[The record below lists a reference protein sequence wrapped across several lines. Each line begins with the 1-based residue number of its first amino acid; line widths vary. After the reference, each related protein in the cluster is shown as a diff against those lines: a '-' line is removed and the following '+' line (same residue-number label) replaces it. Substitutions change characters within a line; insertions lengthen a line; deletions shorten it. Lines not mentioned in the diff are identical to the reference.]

1 MTSSD
6 RKFRA
11 ACIQMRAGID
21 IGRNADEAARLVDE
35 AAGLGAALIVTPE
48 MTNILES
55 RREAVLANTF
65 REAEDPVARKFSEL
79 ARRHGVHLIAGS
91 IAVRTEG
98 ERLANRC
105 LVFGPDGSVLARYDK
120 MHMFDVDLQGG
131 ESYRESRTY
140 RPGEHAE
147 TVDLPWGR
155 LGLTICYDLRFP
167 ALYRFLAKAGSEL
180 LIVPSA
186 FTRQTGEAHWHVLL
200 RARAIETGSFVLA
213 PAQGGVHEC
222 GRQTYGHS
230 LIVDPWGELLAEARG
245 EEPGVIVADI
255 DLDRVREARAKI
267 PALRHD
273 RPFDRGDGPVLLSK
287 AAS

>member
-1 MTSSD
+1 MSQRERT
-6 RKFRA
+6 FRA
-11 ACIQMRAGID
+11 ACIQLRAGTD
-21 IGRNADEAARLVDE
+21 IARNADEAARLVEE
-35 AAGLGAALIVTPE
+35 AVGQGAKLVVTPE

-55 RREAVLANTF
+55 KRDAVLAKAF
-65 REAEDPVARKFSEL
+65 PEADDPVARRFAEL

-105 LVFGPDGSVLARYDK
+105 LVFGPDGSVIARYDK

-140 RPGEHAE
+140 RPGEGASV
-147 TVDLPWGR
+147 VDLPWGR
-155 LGLTICYDLRFP
+155 LGLSICYDLRFP
-167 ALYRFLAKAGSEL
+167 SLYRFLAKAGSEL

-213 PAQGGVHEC
+213 PAQGGTHES

-230 LIVDPWGELLAEARG
+230 LIAGPWGEVLAEAQG
-245 EEPGVIVADI
+245 EEPGIVLADI
-255 DLDRVREARAKI
+255 DLDLVRQARASI
-267 PALRHD
+267 PALLHD
-273 RPFDRGDGPVLLSK
+273 RPFRRMGDTAFLAR